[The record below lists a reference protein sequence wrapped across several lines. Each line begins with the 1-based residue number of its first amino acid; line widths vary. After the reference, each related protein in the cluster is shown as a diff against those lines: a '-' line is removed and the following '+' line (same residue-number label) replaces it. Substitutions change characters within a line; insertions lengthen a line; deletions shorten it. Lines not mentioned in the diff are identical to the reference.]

1 MVKLKTIT
9 QEDIDA
15 LKLENKRNILAGIGQ
30 QNLINL
36 FQNQPKFKPIEPK
49 KLALDQ
55 QVAITLSEN
64 EKERLINDRDK
75 IQELGKLPSISSY
88 IRKKIVL
95 PLDIEEWRALAEQ
108 GLKDLNNSDTE
119 SKSLS
124 KQKLKLINAIDL
136 LDDITNVDK
145 DTQEVEKLK
154 QELQQVEERLSL
166 LKSTKQEKR
175 IYKLTGNITFN
186 EANFVRWRA
195 ARLSIPVADFIRFT
209 LFDYQPTI
217 DDNHMSVDAR
227 KRFYIS
233 ILDVCDNGWGKPPVV
248 NECPNCARY
257 LDDIKKLQEQIE
269 YLKNELSKYQ

>member
-1 MVKLKTIT
+1 MKTIT

-36 FQNQPKFKPIEPK
+36 FQNQPKFKPVEPK

-95 PLDIEEWRALAEQ
+95 PLDIEEWRGLAEQ

-145 DTQEVEKLK
+145 DIQEVEKLR

-257 LDDIKKLQEQIE
+257 LADIKRLQQQIE
-269 YLKNELSKYQ
+269 YLQKELERR

>member
-1 MVKLKTIT
+1 MIKLKTIT

-36 FQNQPKFKPIEPK
+36 FQNQPKFKPVEPK

-95 PLDIEEWRALAEQ
+95 PLDIEEWRAFAEQ

-257 LDDIKKLQEQIE
+257 LADIKRLQQQIE
-269 YLKNELSKYQ
+269 YLQKELERR

>member
-1 MVKLKTIT
+1 VIKLKTIT

-30 QNLINL
+30 QNLIKL
-36 FQNQPKFKPIEPK
+36 FQNQPKFKPVEPK

-95 PLDIEEWRALAEQ
+95 PLDIEEWRGLAEQ

-145 DTQEVEKLK
+145 DVQEVEKLR

-257 LDDIKKLQEQIE
+257 LADIKRLQQQIE
-269 YLKNELSKYQ
+269 YLQKELERR

>member
-95 PLDIEEWRALAEQ
+95 PLDIEEWRAFAEQ

-175 IYKLTGNITFN
+175 MYKLTGNITFN

-257 LDDIKKLQEQIE
+257 LADIKRLQQQIE
-269 YLKNELSKYQ
+269 YLQKELERR

>member
-1 MVKLKTIT
+1 MKTIT

-36 FQNQPKFKPIEPK
+36 FQNQPKFKPVEPK

-95 PLDIEEWRALAEQ
+95 PLDIEEWRCLAEQ

-257 LDDIKKLQEQIE
+257 LADIKRLQQQIE
-269 YLKNELSKYQ
+269 YLQKELERR

>member
-1 MVKLKTIT
+1 MIKLKTIT

-257 LDDIKKLQEQIE
+257 LADIKRLQQQIE
-269 YLKNELSKYQ
+269 YLQKELERR

>member
-1 MVKLKTIT
+1 MIKLKTIT

-36 FQNQPKFKPIEPK
+36 FQNQPKFKPVEPK

-95 PLDIEEWRALAEQ
+95 PLDIEEWRGLAEQ

-257 LDDIKKLQEQIE
+257 LAVIKRLQQQIE
-269 YLKNELSKYQ
+269 YLQKELERR

>member
-1 MVKLKTIT
+1 MIKLKTIT

-95 PLDIEEWRALAEQ
+95 PLDIEEWRGLAEQ

-257 LDDIKKLQEQIE
+257 LADIKRLQQQIE
-269 YLKNELSKYQ
+269 YLQKELERR

>member
-1 MVKLKTIT
+1 MKTIT

-30 QNLINL
+30 QNLIKL
-36 FQNQPKFKPIEPK
+36 FQNQPKFKPVEPK

-88 IRKKIVL
+88 IRKRIVL
-95 PLDIEEWRALAEQ
+95 PLDIEEWRAFAEQ

-257 LDDIKKLQEQIE
+257 LADIKRLQQQIE
-269 YLKNELSKYQ
+269 YLQKELERR

>member
-1 MVKLKTIT
+1 MKTIT

-30 QNLINL
+30 QNLIKL
-36 FQNQPKFKPIEPK
+36 FQNQPKFKPVEPK

-95 PLDIEEWRALAEQ
+95 PLDIEEWRAFAEQ

-136 LDDITNVDK
+136 LDDITNIDK
-145 DTQEVEKLK
+145 NTQEVEKLK

-257 LDDIKKLQEQIE
+257 LADIKRLQQQIE
-269 YLKNELSKYQ
+269 YLQKELERR

>member
-1 MVKLKTIT
+1 MIKLKTIT

-36 FQNQPKFKPIEPK
+36 FQNQPKFKPVEPK

-95 PLDIEEWRALAEQ
+95 PLDIEEWRGLAEQ

-233 ILDVCDNGWGKPPVV
+233 ILDVYDNGWGKPPVV

-257 LDDIKKLQEQIE
+257 LADIKRLQQQIE
-269 YLKNELSKYQ
+269 YLQKELERR

>member
-1 MVKLKTIT
+1 MIKLKTIT

-36 FQNQPKFKPIEPK
+36 FQNQPKFKPVEPK

-95 PLDIEEWRALAEQ
+95 PLDIEEWRAFAEQ

-257 LDDIKKLQEQIE
+257 LADIKRLQQQIE
-269 YLKNELSKYQ
+269 YLQTELERR

>member
-36 FQNQPKFKPIEPK
+36 FQNQPKFKPVEPK

-95 PLDIEEWRALAEQ
+95 PLDIEEWRVLAEQ

-257 LDDIKKLQEQIE
+257 LADIKRLQQQIE
-269 YLKNELSKYQ
+269 YLQKELERR

>member
-1 MVKLKTIT
+1 MKVIT

-36 FQNQPKFKPIEPK
+36 FQNQPKFKPVEPK

-95 PLDIEEWRALAEQ
+95 PLDIEEWRAFAEQ

-233 ILDVCDNGWGKPPVV
+233 ILDVCDNGWGKPPVM

-257 LDDIKKLQEQIE
+257 LADIKRLQQQIE
-269 YLKNELSKYQ
+269 YLQKELERR

>member
-30 QNLINL
+30 QNLIKL
-36 FQNQPKFKPIEPK
+36 FQNQPKFKPVEPK

-95 PLDIEEWRALAEQ
+95 PLDIEEWRVLAEQ

-257 LDDIKKLQEQIE
+257 LADIKRLQQQIE
-269 YLKNELSKYQ
+269 YLQTELERR

>member
-1 MVKLKTIT
+1 MKTIT

-30 QNLINL
+30 QNLIKL
-36 FQNQPKFKPIEPK
+36 FQNQPKFKPVEPK

-95 PLDIEEWRALAEQ
+95 PLDIEEWRVLAEQ
-108 GLKDLNNSDTE
+108 GLKDLNNSDIE

-154 QELQQVEERLSL
+154 QELQQVKERLSL

-257 LDDIKKLQEQIE
+257 LADIKRLQQQIE
-269 YLKNELSKYQ
+269 YLQKELERR

>member
-36 FQNQPKFKPIEPK
+36 FQNQPKFKPVEPK

-95 PLDIEEWRALAEQ
+95 PLDIEEWRGLAEQ

-145 DTQEVEKLK
+145 DIQEVEKLR

-257 LDDIKKLQEQIE
+257 LADIKRLQQQIE
-269 YLKNELSKYQ
+269 YLQKELERR

>member
-1 MVKLKTIT
+1 MIKLKTIT

-36 FQNQPKFKPIEPK
+36 FQNQPKFKPVEPK

-95 PLDIEEWRALAEQ
+95 PLDIEEWRGLAEQ

-227 KRFYIS
+227 KRFYVS

-257 LDDIKKLQEQIE
+257 LADIKRLQQQIE
-269 YLKNELSKYQ
+269 YLQKELERR

>member
-1 MVKLKTIT
+1 VIKLKTIT

-30 QNLINL
+30 QNLIKL
-36 FQNQPKFKPIEPK
+36 FQNQPKFKPVEPK

-95 PLDIEEWRALAEQ
+95 PLDIEEWRAFAEQ

-257 LDDIKKLQEQIE
+257 LADIKRLQQQIE
-269 YLKNELSKYQ
+269 YLQKELERR

>member
-1 MVKLKTIT
+1 MIKLKTIT

-30 QNLINL
+30 QNLIKL
-36 FQNQPKFKPIEPK
+36 FQNQPKFKPVEPK

-95 PLDIEEWRALAEQ
+95 PLDIEEWRVLAEQ

-257 LDDIKKLQEQIE
+257 LADIKRLQQQIE
-269 YLKNELSKYQ
+269 YLQKELERR

>member
-1 MVKLKTIT
+1 MKTIT

-95 PLDIEEWRALAEQ
+95 PLDIEEWRALAKQ

-145 DTQEVEKLK
+145 DIQEVEKLK

-217 DDNHMSVDAR
+217 DDNHMSVDTR

-257 LDDIKKLQEQIE
+257 LADIKRLQQQIE
-269 YLKNELSKYQ
+269 YLQKELERR

>member
-30 QNLINL
+30 QNLIKL
-36 FQNQPKFKPIEPK
+36 FQNQPKFKPVEPK

-257 LDDIKKLQEQIE
+257 LADIKRLQQQIE
-269 YLKNELSKYQ
+269 YLQKELERR

>member
-36 FQNQPKFKPIEPK
+36 FQNQPKFKPVEPK

-95 PLDIEEWRALAEQ
+95 PLDIEEWRGLAEQ

-145 DTQEVEKLK
+145 DIQEVEKLR

-233 ILDVCDNGWGKPPVV
+233 VLDVCDNGWGKPPVV

-257 LDDIKKLQEQIE
+257 LADIKRLQQQIE
-269 YLKNELSKYQ
+269 YLQKELERR

>member
-1 MVKLKTIT
+1 MVKLRTIT

-30 QNLINL
+30 QNLIKL
-36 FQNQPKFKPIEPK
+36 FQNQPKFKPVEPK

-95 PLDIEEWRALAEQ
+95 PLDIEEWRAFAEQ

-257 LDDIKKLQEQIE
+257 LADIKRLQQQIE
-269 YLKNELSKYQ
+269 YLQKELERR

>member
-30 QNLINL
+30 QNLIKL
-36 FQNQPKFKPIEPK
+36 FQNQPKFKPVEPK

-95 PLDIEEWRALAEQ
+95 PLDIEEWRAFAEQ

-257 LDDIKKLQEQIE
+257 LADIKRLQQQIE
-269 YLKNELSKYQ
+269 YLQTELERR

>member
-1 MVKLKTIT
+1 MKTIT

-30 QNLINL
+30 QNLIKL
-36 FQNQPKFKPIEPK
+36 FQNQSKFKPVEPK

-145 DTQEVEKLK
+145 DIQEVEKLK

-257 LDDIKKLQEQIE
+257 LADIKRLQQQIE
-269 YLKNELSKYQ
+269 YLQTELERR

>member
-36 FQNQPKFKPIEPK
+36 FQNQPKFKPVEPK

-95 PLDIEEWRALAEQ
+95 PLDIEEWRAFAEQ
-108 GLKDLNNSDTE
+108 GLKDLNNSGTE

-257 LDDIKKLQEQIE
+257 LADIKRLQQQIE
-269 YLKNELSKYQ
+269 YLQKELERR

>member
-36 FQNQPKFKPIEPK
+36 FQNQPKFKPVEPK

-95 PLDIEEWRALAEQ
+95 PLDIEEWRAFAEQ

-227 KRFYIS
+227 KRFYVS

-257 LDDIKKLQEQIE
+257 LADIKRLQQQIE
-269 YLKNELSKYQ
+269 YLQKELERR

>member
-15 LKLENKRNILAGIGQ
+15 LKLENKRNILACIGQ

-36 FQNQPKFKPIEPK
+36 FQNQPKFKPVEPK

-95 PLDIEEWRALAEQ
+95 PLDIEEWRAFAEQ

-257 LDDIKKLQEQIE
+257 LADIKRLQQQIE
-269 YLKNELSKYQ
+269 YLQTELERR

>member
-36 FQNQPKFKPIEPK
+36 FQNLPKFKPVEPK

-145 DTQEVEKLK
+145 DIQEVEKLK

-257 LDDIKKLQEQIE
+257 LADIKRLQQQIE
-269 YLKNELSKYQ
+269 YLQTELERR

>member
-95 PLDIEEWRALAEQ
+95 PLDIEEWRAFAEQ

-227 KRFYIS
+227 KRFYVS

-257 LDDIKKLQEQIE
+257 LADIKRLQQQIE
-269 YLKNELSKYQ
+269 YLQKELERR

>member
-1 MVKLKTIT
+1 MIKLKTIT

-36 FQNQPKFKPIEPK
+36 FQNQPKFKPVEPK

-95 PLDIEEWRALAEQ
+95 PLDIEEWRGLAEQ

-195 ARLSIPVADFIRFT
+195 ARLSIPVADFVRFT

-257 LDDIKKLQEQIE
+257 LADIKRLQQQIE
-269 YLKNELSKYQ
+269 YLQKELERR

>member
-36 FQNQPKFKPIEPK
+36 FQNQPKFKPVEPK

-95 PLDIEEWRALAEQ
+95 PLDIEEWRAFAEQ

-186 EANFVRWRA
+186 EANFVRWCA

-209 LFDYQPTI
+209 LFNYQPTI

-227 KRFYIS
+227 KRFYVS

-257 LDDIKKLQEQIE
+257 LADIKRLQQQIE
-269 YLKNELSKYQ
+269 YLQKELERR

>member
-1 MVKLKTIT
+1 MIKLKTIT

-30 QNLINL
+30 QNLIKL
-36 FQNQPKFKPIEPK
+36 FQNQPKFKPVEPK

-95 PLDIEEWRALAEQ
+95 PLDIEEWRAFAEQ

-257 LDDIKKLQEQIE
+257 LADIKRLQQQIE
-269 YLKNELSKYQ
+269 YLQKELERR

>member
-1 MVKLKTIT
+1 MIKLKTIT

-30 QNLINL
+30 QNLIKL
-36 FQNQPKFKPIEPK
+36 FQNQPKFKPVEPK

-88 IRKKIVL
+88 IRKKIIL
-95 PLDIEEWRALAEQ
+95 PLDIEEWRGLAEQ

-145 DTQEVEKLK
+145 DVQEVEKLR

-166 LKSTKQEKR
+166 LKSIKQEKR

-257 LDDIKKLQEQIE
+257 LADIKRLQQQIE
-269 YLKNELSKYQ
+269 YLQKELERR

>member
-1 MVKLKTIT
+1 MIKLKTIT

-30 QNLINL
+30 QNLIKL
-36 FQNQPKFKPIEPK
+36 FQNQPKFKPVEPK

-95 PLDIEEWRALAEQ
+95 PLDIEEWRVLAEQ

-257 LDDIKKLQEQIE
+257 LADIKRLQQQIE
-269 YLKNELSKYQ
+269 YLQTELERR